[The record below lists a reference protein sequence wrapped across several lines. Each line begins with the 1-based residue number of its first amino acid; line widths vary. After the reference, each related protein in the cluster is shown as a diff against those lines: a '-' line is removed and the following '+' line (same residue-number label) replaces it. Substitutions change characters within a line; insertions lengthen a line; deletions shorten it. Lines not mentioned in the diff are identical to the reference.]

1 MTRYIHFYSERFK
14 PDPGEDDEVNPG
26 IYGKK
31 LAAWLI
37 DNLPKNGIKTNR
49 MYPEDW
55 GWEIDISKESIKGY
69 VGVRNIDGTENEWV
83 VFIDIRNRIIKKLLG
98 KSQNEGKE
106 IEAVLKGLE
115 KILRGEA
122 SIRNINMDYN
132 L

>member
-83 VFIDIRNRIIKKLLG
+83 VFIDIRNKIIKKLLG